1 MPTSSLL
8 SLAGKQV
15 VIDCGLGVA
24 RGLADQGFA
33 LKDLSAIVITHLHS
47 DHTTDLNDVL
57 TTRWAMSPVPAPLD
71 VVGPPGT
78 AQLVERTLR
87 HPLPAATLLNV
98 NVPDIPLADVQG
110 IEVTRLGKRH
120 KAEGVIRASN
130 PRGQTVYWIGA
141 AGEAQDAGPG
151 TDFHAVAAGRVSI
164 TPLQID
170 LTHAP
175 QMGVMRD
182 WLAA

>member
-1 MPTSSLL
+1 
-8 SLAGKQV
+8 V
-15 VIDCGLGVA
+15 NFFEVIETVETVA
-24 RGLADQGFA
+24 RVVRNVRAPCE
-33 LKDLSAIVITHLHS
+33 VPTH
-47 DHTTDLNDVL
+47 
-57 TTRWAMSPVPAPLD
+57 
-71 VVGPPGT
+71 G
-78 AQLVERTLR
+78 AQLRTEVAHAHNFIRLDQLFRGGDADAPHALQVAHGGLVRAAAAVERALR

-164 TPLQID
+164 TPLQMD
-170 LTHAP
+170 LSSYP
-175 QMGVMRD
+175 VMD
-182 WLAA
+182 DLVQWLGI